1 MVVDCMA
8 IRRGAS
14 DAAGTNSH
22 HQLLRLVRG
31 EAGCVRMRLGSPPV
45 RLRTHHPAPRDAGG
59 RHRCRLRRR
68 RRPRAPVRAA
78 PYPGRGMRLRRGA
91 ELAAGE
97 KSSLRSPTRCP
108 TGWKPTGRAA
118 TGCGNAS
125 RRPVGS
131 GWTGRAPAPTK
142 ARTATRVLRSTL
154 VLKALTNT
162 PPVPSS
168 PLRPCRCRRSSG
180 GVRNWDYRY
189 SWLRDAALNLYTLF
203 SLGYTEEAH
212 AFMAWVERTTA
223 GRAEGS
229 ADHVRRGRRA
239 PPPRDRARCPRRVQ
253 ELEPD
258 AHRQRCCRAV
268 HSTSTPTSSTPPGST
283 TAPAGRSPLPSGAC
297 SPGW

>member
-1 MVVDCMA
+1 MSSTAAPTPSCSSPSCPLPRSRYA
-8 IRRGAS
+8 A
-14 DAAGTNSH
+14 AAGS
-22 HQLLRLVRG
+22 G
-31 EAGCVRMRLGSPPV
+31 AG
-45 RLRTHHPAPRDAGG
+45 
-59 RHRCRLRRR
+59 RRR
-68 RRPRAPVRAA
+68 EVFLALTYSLPHRLEAHRTGRDGMRERIEATCRFWMDWSSACTYEGPYRDEGAAQHPRPQGPHQHSTGAIVAA
-78 PYPGRGMRLRRGA
+78 PTMSLPE
-91 ELAAGE
+91 EL
-97 KSSLRSPTRCP
+97 
-108 TGWKPTGRAA
+108 
-118 TGCGNAS
+118 
-125 RRPVGS
+125 
-131 GWTGRAPAPTK
+131 
-142 ARTATRVLRSTL
+142 
-154 VLKALTNT
+154 
-162 PPVPSS
+162 
-168 PLRPCRCRRSSG
+168 G

-212 AFMAWVERTTA
+212 AFIAWVERTTA